1 MKFKETEQ
9 DTWTGESENLLSIHV
24 NEVYIL
30 NSKNNEAIKFYGV
43 SVLGYD
49 SASMDYKPADI
60 LITTF
65 PTREKAR
72 DFAKNSLLRR
82 RFIYVYARSGT
93 TLA

>member
-1 MKFKETEQ
+1 MDGQERKPLVRARQ
-9 DTWTGESENLLSIHV
+9 RSL
-24 NEVYIL
+24 YL
-30 NSKNNEAIKFYGV
+30 NAKNNEASKAYGV